1 MSSKR
6 PFYPLPLVGRDHHH
20 SDIQLFDACL
30 PACVFGGG
38 EVLLSSALLFFLF
51 LGVFERTKLHTYHRS
66 LLRPCI
72 VERGFAVRAAHGV
85 SKRAGGGKRKKN
97 SGTEGKEG
105 GM

>member
-1 MSSKR
+1 M
-6 PFYPLPLVGRDHHH
+6 P
-20 SDIQLFDACL
+20 ACL

-38 EVLLSSALLFFLF
+38 EVLLSSALLFFWF

-85 SKRAGGGKRKKN
+85 SKRAGGGEEKKKQWYGGEGRRN
-97 SGTEGKEG
+97 VKIWKGTWDDGNWRRR
-105 GM
+105 